1 MSARALALLA
11 ILALAT
17 LVRLYRLA
25 DIPNGF
31 SPDEASY
38 GYNGYSLLLTGKDR
52 FGQALPLFTD
62 NFGDLISTSYMWLT
76 VPSIALFGLD
86 EWAVRLPAALAGIAT
101 VLVLYKLGVV
111 VANRWVGL
119 LAALLLAIS
128 PWHVQVSRYAERSPL
143 LPLCFCLGLLLFFL
157 WREQGSWKL
166 AWSALCFG
174 LCFYTYA
181 AARVFAPL
189 FIGGMALL
197 YQRELRAA
205 GREALVALGILAV
218 LALGAVP
225 HWLSSAGMA
234 RVNYLLE
241 FAPLTWLGNYLSYF
255 SPGYLFLHG
264 DRELRHSL
272 LGMGQLHLF
281 ELATVPLGAFF
292 LWRRQRREDA
302 LIGLWLLLYPIPAA
316 LTEPTHAIRSI
327 VGAPLFALLSAC
339 GVYQLAMWVRGR
351 MRWALAALCAVVIAW
366 SALLYGQRYFV
377 DYPDYAAVRW
387 NYGMGEAL
395 RYAEAGAQQRVYL
408 SNRFFLPHI
417 FALFYSA
424 HPPDQ
429 YQRQPL
435 QVAQGNWHY
444 SHFAVGRYRIA
455 PMWLIDAEA
464 ADCNDALLIAL
475 AGEARQLARRTPYE
489 LVHTVAVPDGRAAIE
504 IYHCP

>member
-1 MSARALALLA
+1 MRALAA
-11 ILALAT
+11 ILVGAA

-38 GYNGYSLLLTGKDR
+38 GYNGYSLLQTGRDR
-52 FGQALPLFTD
+52 FGEALPLFTD
-62 NFGDLISTSYMWLT
+62 NFGDLIATSYMWLT
-76 VPSIALFGLD
+76 APAIALFGLG
-86 EWAVRLPAALAGIAT
+86 EFAVRLPAALIGTAT
-101 VLVLYKLGVV
+101 VYVLYLLGAA
-111 VANRWVGL
+111 VAGRGTGL

-143 LPLCFCLGLLLFFL
+143 LALCFCLGLLFL
-157 WREQGSWKL
+157 WRWRERGGRDL

-189 FIGGMALL
+189 FVAGVVLL
-197 YQRELRAA
+197 YHRELRAA
-205 GREALVALGILAV
+205 GRAALGALGILLV

-234 RVNYLLE
+234 RAEFLLE
-241 FAPLTWLGNYLSYF
+241 FAPLAWLGNYLSYF
-255 SPGYLFLHG
+255 SPGYLFFDG
-264 DRELRHSL
+264 DPELRHSPR
-272 LGMGQLHLF
+272 GVGQLHYF
-281 ELATVPLGAFF
+281 ELATAPLGAYL
-292 LWRRQRREDA
+292 LWRRRRREDA

-316 LTEPTHAIRSI
+316 LTEPTHAIRSV

-339 GVYQLAMWVRGR
+339 GLCQLALWVRPR
-351 MRWALAALCAVVIAW
+351 RVLVIACGLAMAA
-366 SALLYGQRYFV
+366 SAVLYSQRYFG
-377 DYPDYAAVRW
+377 DYPEYAAARW
-387 NYGMGEAL
+387 HYGMGPAF
-395 RYAEAGAQQRVYL
+395 RYAEAQVHERVYV

-429 YQRQPL
+429 YQQRPL
-435 QVAQGNWHY
+435 RLAQGKWRY
-444 SHFAVGRYRIA
+444 SHFAVGRYRVA
-455 PMWLIDAEA
+455 PISQIHAEA
-464 ADCNDALLIAL
+464 GACRGALLIAL
-475 AGEARQLARRTPYE
+475 TGEARQLAARSRYE

-504 IYHCP
+504 IFACR